1 MKLSLPWRR
10 PRPDRETAPGLHQQ
24 TVKAAYGGAGFTI
37 HSLGKARWSPQ
48 NYSVLAR
55 EGYTRNPIV
64 FRAIRLLA
72 ETASAVPWLLY
83 EGREERTQHPLLDLI
98 KRPNASEAG
107 ATFFETLFGYLLL
120 SGNAF
125 LQFNASRGLAPSLH
139 LLRPDRINVIAGD
152 DGWPEAFEYGAGTKK
167 QCLEPL
173 SQSNSGGIIH
183 LKMFHP
189 LDDLTGFAPL
199 CAAQMALET
208 HNAAANWNKA
218 LLDNSARPSGALIYA
233 PADGGNLTDDQ
244 YARLKNELEDGYS
257 GATRA
262 GRPLL
267 LEGGLD
273 WKPMS
278 LTPKDMDFL
287 EAKHSAARDIALAF
301 GVPPMLLGIPGD
313 NTYSNYVEANR
324 VFYRMTV
331 LPLINRLACELTA
344 ALAPHFGE
352 NLSLKHDTDQIE
364 GLSHERDLL
373 WARLTS
379 ATFLTDDEK
388 REALGYGR
396 RTEKLA
402 KEGELPNGGMDN
414 DNG

>member
-10 PRPDRETAPGLHQQ
+10 TRPDRAIVPTPQAS
-24 TVKAAYGGAGFTI
+24 KAYGASGFTL
-37 HSLGKARWSPQ
+37 HALGQARWSASS
-48 NYSVLAR
+48 YTALAR
-55 EGYTRNPIV
+55 EGYTKNPIA
-64 FRAIRLLA
+64 FRAIRLVA

-83 EGREERTQHPLLDLI
+83 EGREERSDHPLLDLI
-98 KRPNASEAG
+98 KRPNAAEAG
-107 ATFFETLFGYLLL
+107 ATFFEALFGYLLI
-120 SGNAF
+120 SGNAY
-125 LQFNASRGLAPSLH
+125 LQLSNAMGLTPTLH
-139 LLRPDRINVIAGD
+139 LLRPDRMTVLAGE
-152 DGWPEAFEYGAGTKK
+152 DGWTEGFEYQAG
-167 QCLEPL
+167 
-173 SQSNSGGIIH
+173 SQKRILPPVSRDDPSGIIH
-183 LKMFHP
+183 IKMFHP
-189 LDDLTGFAPL
+189 LDDLSGFAPL

-244 YARLKNELEDGYS
+244 YDRLKTELEDGYS

-287 EAKHSAARDIALAF
+287 EAKHSAAREIALAF

-313 NTYSNYVEANR
+313 NTYSNYAEANR
-324 VFYRMTV
+324 AFYRMTV
-331 LPLINRLACELTA
+331 LPMINRVAGELTA
-344 ALAPHFGE
+344 SLAPHFGDGLRLE
-352 NLSLKHDTDQIE
+352 HDTDRIE
-364 GLSHERDLL
+364 GLSQERDLL
-373 WARLTS
+373 WARLTA

-388 REALGYGR
+388 RETLGYGPHK
-396 RTEKLA
+396 TTSKN
-402 KEGELPNGGMDN
+402 EGKSQNV
-414 DNG
+414 

>member
-10 PRPDRETAPGLHQQ
+10 TRAAEKPMPANIPQVTK
-24 TVKAAYGGAGFTI
+24 TAYGTSGFTL
-37 HSLGKARWSPQ
+37 HSLGQARWSPQ
-48 NYSVLAR
+48 NYATLAR

-64 FRAIRLLA
+64 FRAIRLIS

-83 EGREERTQHPLLDLI
+83 NVREECSQHPLLDLI
-98 KRPNASEAG
+98 KHPNSTEASAP
-107 ATFFETLFGYLLL
+107 FFEALFGYLLI
-120 SGNAF
+120 SGNVF
-125 LQFNASRGLAPSLH
+125 IQFNNTPGIDQSLH
-139 LLRPDRINVIAGD
+139 LLRPDRMSVIVGD
-152 DGWPEAFEYGAGTKK
+152 DGWAEAFEYNAGSQKRV
-167 QCLEPL
+167 LAPL
-173 SQSNSGGIIH
+173 SRDNASGIIH
-183 LKMFHP
+183 IKMFHP
-189 LDDLTGFAPL
+189 LDDLSGFAPL

-208 HNAAANWNKA
+208 HNAAASWNKA

-244 YARLKNELEDGYS
+244 YERLKTELEEGYT

-287 EAKHSAARDIALAF
+287 EAKHSAAREIALAF
-301 GVPPMLLGIPGD
+301 GVPPMMLGIPGD

-324 VFYRMTV
+324 AFYRLTI
-331 LPLINRLACELTA
+331 LPLIKRLAGELTQ

-352 NLSLKHDTDQIE
+352 SLRLEHDTDRIE
-364 GLSHERDLL
+364 GLTEERDLL
-373 WARLTS
+373 WARLTA

-388 REALGYGR
+388 REALGYGPR
-396 RTEKLA
+396 KIPLKNKGKSE
-402 KEGELPNGGMDN
+402 NV
-414 DNG
+414 

>member
-10 PRPDRETAPGLHQQ
+10 TRPEGTPAPANMPQ
-24 TVKAAYGGAGFTI
+24 TTKAAYGMSGFTL
-37 HSLGKARWSPQ
+37 HSPGQARWSAQ
-48 NYSVLAR
+48 NYAALAR
-55 EGYTRNPIV
+55 EGYTKNPIV
-64 FRAIRLLA
+64 FRAIRLVA

-83 EGREERTQHPLLDLI
+83 EGRDERTDHPLLDLI
-98 KRPNASEAG
+98 KKPNDAEAG
-107 ATFFETLFGYLLL
+107 ATFIEALFGYLLI

-125 LQFNASRGLAPSLH
+125 IQLNVASGMLPTLH
-139 LLRPDRINVIAGD
+139 LLRPDRMTVIAGD
-152 DGWPEAFEYGAGTKK
+152 DGWADGFEYLAG
-167 QCLEPL
+167 
-173 SQSNSGGIIH
+173 SQKRLFAPVSRDTPNGIIH
-183 LKMFHP
+183 VKMFHP
-189 LDDLTGFAPL
+189 LDDLSGFAPL

-208 HNAAANWNKA
+208 HNATANWNKA

-244 YARLKNELEDGYS
+244 YERLKTELEDGYS

-287 EAKHSAARDIALAF
+287 EAKHSAAREIALAF

-313 NTYSNYVEANR
+313 NTYSNYAEANR
-324 VFYRMTV
+324 AFYRMTV
-331 LPLINRLACELTA
+331 LPLINRVAGELTA
-344 ALAPHFGE
+344 ALAPHFGD
-352 NLSLKHDTDQIE
+352 SLRLEHDTDRIE
-364 GLSHERDLL
+364 GLSQERDLL
-373 WARLTS
+373 WARLTA

-388 REALGYGR
+388 REALGYSPR
-396 RTEKLA
+396 KSTLKN
-402 KEGELPNGGMDN
+402 EGKSQHV
-414 DNG
+414 

>member
-10 PRPDRETAPGLHQQ
+10 TRPEGKSASTYVPQN
-24 TVKAAYGGAGFTI
+24 TKAAYGASGFTL
-37 HSLGKARWSPQ
+37 HSPGQARWSPQ
-48 NYSVLAR
+48 NYTALAR

-64 FRAIRLLA
+64 FRAIRLVA

-83 EGREERTQHPLLDLI
+83 DGREERTEHPLLSLI
-98 KRPNASEAG
+98 KQPNSAEAG
-107 ATFFETLFGYLLL
+107 ATFFESLFGYLLIA
-120 SGNAF
+120 GNVF
-125 LQFNASRGLAPSLH
+125 IQVNNTPGIGPSLH
-139 LLRPDRINVIAGD
+139 LLRPDRMSVIAGD
-152 DGWPEAFEYGAGTKK
+152 DGWADGFEYSAGSQKRVLT
-167 QCLEPL
+167 PL
-173 SQSNSGGIIH
+173 SKDISNGVIH

-189 LDDLTGFAPL
+189 LDDLSGFAPL

-208 HNAAANWNKA
+208 HNATASWNKA

-233 PADGGNLTDDQ
+233 PADGGNLTEDQ
-244 YARLKNELEDGYS
+244 YERLKTELEDGYS

-287 EAKHSAARDIALAF
+287 EAKHSAAREIALAF

-313 NTYSNYVEANR
+313 NTYSNYAEANR
-324 VFYRMTV
+324 AFYRMTV
-331 LPLINRLACELTA
+331 LPLINRLSGELTA

-352 NLSLKHDTDQIE
+352 GLRLEHDTDRIE

-373 WARLTS
+373 WARLTA

-388 REALGYGR
+388 REALGYGER
-396 RTEKLA
+396 KTPFK
-402 KEGELPNGGMDN
+402 KQGKTQHV
-414 DNG
+414 

>member
-10 PRPDRETAPGLHQQ
+10 TRPEGASVPSNKFVQAQ
-24 TVKAAYGGAGFTI
+24 KAKDQKSFYGMSGFTL
-37 HSLGKARWSPQ
+37 HSPGQARWSTQ
-48 NYSVLAR
+48 NYLALAR

-64 FRAIRLLA
+64 FRAIRMIC

-83 EGREERTQHPLLDLI
+83 EGLEERADHPLLELL
-98 KRPNASEAG
+98 KRPNAAEAG
-107 ATFFETLFGYLLL
+107 ATFFESLFGYLLI

-125 LQFNASRGLAPSLH
+125 IQLTAAPGLAPSLH
-139 LLRPDRINVIAGD
+139 LLRPDRITVVAGE
-152 DGWPEAFEYGAGTKK
+152 DGWVEGFEYQAGPQKR
-167 QCLEPL
+167 LLPL
-173 SQSNSGGIIH
+173 VSPDVTSGIIH

-199 CAAQMALET
+199 CAAQMALDT
-208 HNAAANWNKA
+208 HNATASWNKA

-244 YARLKNELEDGYS
+244 YERLKSELEDGYA

-287 EAKHSAARDIALAF
+287 EAKHSAAREIALTF

-313 NTYSNYVEANR
+313 NTYSNYAEANR
-324 VFYRMTV
+324 AFYRMTV
-331 LPLINRLACELTA
+331 LPLINRVAGELTA
-344 ALAPHFGE
+344 VLAPHFGNGLRLE
-352 NLSLKHDTDQIE
+352 HDTDRIE
-364 GLSHERDLL
+364 GLSQERDLL
-373 WARLTS
+373 WSRLTA

-388 REALGYGR
+388 REALGYGPKK
-396 RTEKLA
+396 TS
-402 KEGELPNGGMDN
+402 
-414 DNG
+414 